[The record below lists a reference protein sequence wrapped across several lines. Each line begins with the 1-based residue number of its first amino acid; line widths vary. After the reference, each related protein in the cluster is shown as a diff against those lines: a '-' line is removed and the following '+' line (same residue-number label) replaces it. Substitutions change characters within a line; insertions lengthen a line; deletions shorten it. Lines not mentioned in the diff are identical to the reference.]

1 MTGAVATFHIV
12 GDADAI
18 FLYPYGVPYLNGR
31 FIGFRYGAD
40 GACRTHFRTLGAL
53 GPAIAA
59 FVGHFRLHQSCEVV
73 AFEEL
78 GCESV
83 KKLYVEDFPLVVAD
97 DCHGGDIFSDGRAKY
112 CRV

>member
-18 FLYPYGVPYLNGR
+18 FLYSYGVPYLNGR

-53 GPAIAA
+53 RPAIAA
-59 FVGHFRLHQSCEVV
+59 FVGHFRLHQSCEVGGRTQHLVGTYRYAELAGRTVLRKV
-73 AFEEL
+73 A
-78 GCESV
+78 G
-83 KKLYVEDFPLVVAD
+83 A
-97 DCHGGDIFSDGRAKY
+97 H
-112 CRV
+112 